1 MNRAVHRT
9 SAALIGVLSSLLLP
23 VAPALAQATT
33 PLFDMTKVTEKAYS
47 FRFLVHRNMVLVTS
61 DGVIVTDPINPVAAQ
76 HMMAEINR
84 ITSKPVKL
92 VIYSHNHWD
101 HIAGAKIFKDNG
113 AKIIQHELA
122 AKNTGIHPDV
132 VPADETFS
140 GDKHVIAL
148 GDQTVE
154 LIYVGPSHGS
164 GSIVMRVPKERILH
178 TIDVVTPGR
187 VVFRG
192 MPDFYPKQ
200 WIVALKKMEQL
211 DYDLIIPGHGPA
223 SAPKSAVT
231 LQREYLEDLS
241 AAVATATRKAGSVYA
256 LDKITDLVKEELRP
270 KYGKW
275 NQFDDWMLLNVERV
289 GLEQRLGW

>member
-1 MNRAVHRT
+1 MNRALQLT
-9 SAALIGVLSSLLLP
+9 SAALMGAVAALLFP
-23 VAPALAQATT
+23 AAPGLAQGTA
-33 PLFDMTKVTEKAYS
+33 PLFDLTKVTENAYS
-47 FRFLVHRNMVLVTS
+47 FRFFIHRNMVLVTS
-61 DGVIVTDPINPVAAQ
+61 DGVIVTDPINRVAAQ
-76 HMMAEINR
+76 HMMAEIKR
-84 ITSKPVKL
+84 ITDKPVKL

-101 HIAGAKIFKDNG
+101 HIAGARIFKDSG

-122 AKNTGIHPDV
+122 AKNTGIGPDV

-140 GDKHVIAL
+140 GDKHVIKL

-192 MPDFYPKQ
+192 MPDFFPRH

-211 DYDLIIPGHGPA
+211 DFDRIIPGHGPA

-231 LQREYLEDLS
+231 EQREYLEDLGK
-241 AAVATATRKAGSVYA
+241 AVADATKKAGSVYA
-256 LDKITDLVKEELRP
+256 LDKITEFVKEDLRP

-275 NQFDDWMLLNVERV
+275 DQFDNWMMLNVERV